1 MIKCNLCPRKCNSKR
16 INGENGYCNSPY
28 KLKIARASLHMW
40 EEPCISGDTGSGA
53 VFFCGCNLGCVYCQN
68 REISR
73 GGSGKE
79 IEIEELSE
87 IFIKLQ
93 QQGANNI
100 NLVTPT
106 HYIDGIIKAIDMAK
120 SQGLIIPIVYNTGS
134 YESVETLK
142 RLEGRIDIYL
152 PDLKYYDDKRA
163 IKYSKA
169 PNYFNV
175 AMDAIKEMYR
185 QVGRNQFDE
194 NGMMK
199 KGVIVRHMI
208 LPEGTKDSK
217 NVVKALY
224 DEFGDNVYLSI
235 MSQYTPVMDRIGAE
249 QKALPGDNY
258 RESNKESY
266 SELLRKVT
274 KREYNKVVDYCIEL
288 GIENAFIQEGDAAL
302 ESFIPEW
309 DYSKK

>member
-40 EEPCISGDTGSGA
+40 EEPCISGDSGSGA

-79 IEIEELSE
+79 IEIEELSD

-93 QQGANNI
+93 LQGANNI

-217 NVVKALY
+217 TVVKALF
-224 DEFGDNVYLSI
+224 DEFRDNVYLSI
-235 MSQYTPVMDRIGAE
+235 MSQYTPVMNRIGAE
-249 QKALPGDNY
+249 QKAFHGDNY

-266 SELLRKVT
+266 SELFRKVT

-309 DYSKK
+309 DYS

>member
-40 EEPCISGDTGSGA
+40 EEPCISGDSGSGA

-79 IEIEELSE
+79 IEIEELSD

-93 QQGANNI
+93 LQGANNI

-235 MSQYTPVMDRIGAE
+235 MSQYTPLMDRIVEE
-249 QKALPGDNY
+249 QRALPGDNY
-258 RESNKESY
+258 RESSKESY
-266 SELLRKVT
+266 SELFRKVT

-309 DYSKK
+309 DYS

>member
-1 MIKCNLCPRKCNSKR
+1 
-16 INGENGYCNSPY
+16 
-28 KLKIARASLHMW
+28 MW
-40 EEPCISGDTGSGA
+40 EEPCISGDSGSGA

-73 GGSGKE
+73 GGIGKE
-79 IEIEELSE
+79 IEIEELSD

-93 QQGANNI
+93 LQGANNI

-120 SQGLIIPIVYNTGS
+120 SQGLVIPIVYNTGS

-235 MSQYTPVMDRIGAE
+235 MSQYTPVMNRIGAE
-249 QKALPGDNY
+249 QKAFHGDNY
-258 RESNKESY
+258 TESNKESY

-309 DYSKK
+309 DYS

>member
-40 EEPCISGDTGSGA
+40 EEPCISGDSGSGA

-73 GGSGKE
+73 GGIGKE

-93 QQGANNI
+93 LQGANNI

-235 MSQYTPVMDRIGAE
+235 MSQYTPVMDKIGEE

-258 RESNKESY
+258 TESNKGSY
-266 SELLRKVT
+266 RELLRKVT

-309 DYSKK
+309 DYS

>member
-40 EEPCISGDTGSGA
+40 EEPCISGDSGSGA

-79 IEIEELSE
+79 IEIEELSD

-93 QQGANNI
+93 LQGANNI

-217 NVVKALY
+217 NAVKALY

-235 MSQYTPVMDRIGAE
+235 MSQYTPVMDGIGAE
-249 QKALPGDNY
+249 QKAFHGDNY

-309 DYSKK
+309 DYS

>member
-40 EEPCISGDTGSGA
+40 EEPCISGDSGSGA

-93 QQGANNI
+93 LQGTNNI

-224 DEFGDNVYLSI
+224 GEFGDNVYLSI

-249 QKALPGDNY
+249 QKAFHGDNY
-258 RESNKESY
+258 RESNRESY
-266 SELLRKVT
+266 SELFRKVT

-309 DYSKK
+309 DYS

>member
-40 EEPCISGDTGSGA
+40 EEPCISGDSGSGA

-73 GGSGKE
+73 GGIGKE

-93 QQGANNI
+93 LQGANNI

-106 HYIDGIIKAIDMAK
+106 HYVDGIIKAIDMAK
-120 SQGLIIPIVYNTGS
+120 SQGLVIPIVYNTGS

-199 KGVIVRHMI
+199 RGVIVRHMI

-249 QKALPGDNY
+249 QKAFHGDNY

-266 SELLRKVT
+266 SELFRKVT

-309 DYSKK
+309 DYS

>member
-79 IEIEELSE
+79 IEIEELSD

-93 QQGANNI
+93 LQGANNI

-249 QKALPGDNY
+249 QKAFHGDNY

-309 DYSKK
+309 DYS